1 MKKTV
6 NKETVNKKTVNKENR
21 QGVTV
26 IMRTEIEKKMKE
38 TADFIFRHPE
48 LSLHEKESS
57 ARLAEFLE
65 SEGFAVSWNLAGFET
80 AFVAEWGGGKPAI
93 GFLAE
98 YDALPGLGQKP

>member
-48 LSLHEKESS
+48 LSLHEKE
-57 ARLAEFLE
+57 
-65 SEGFAVSWNLAGFET
+65 
-80 AFVAEWGGGKPAI
+80 
-93 GFLAE
+93 
-98 YDALPGLGQKP
+98 